1 MNPLA
6 FRRSLQE
13 AWGYTAEVSEYRKS
27 SHAVYRLRYHFVFI
41 TKYRKPALRGEI
53 GKEVRDLTR
62 EICRSLDIEIVKGH
76 VRPDHVHLLLDVPPR
91 LAPSRVMQAIKG
103 KTSHHLLQDHRKL
116 HKEFWGR
123 HLWARSTL
131 VPKDGS
137 LSSQPASEARSLG
150 DFSRMSNPPPSGGG
164 EWDPSQEL
172 PVMVQRGDPTQGDP
186 ERSLADRRCGSWRHE
201 SPTHTADSG
210 CRRI

>member
-1 MNPLA
+1 MSRPETTIFGSLSSQPASEARSLGDFSRMSNPPPSGGGEWDPSQGPTLGWVNPLA

-116 HKEFWGR
+116 RKKFWGR
-123 HLWARSTL
+123 HLWARGYFVATTGNVSDTM
-131 VPKDGS
+131 VAEYIETQDV
-137 LSSQPASEARSLG
+137 ETRDD
-150 DFSRMSNPPPSGGG
+150 DFRVT
-164 EWDPSQEL
+164 E
-172 PVMVQRGDPTQGDP
+172 
-186 ERSLADRRCGSWRHE
+186 
-201 SPTHTADSG
+201 
-210 CRRI
+210 